1 MSAKFKRKKKF
12 NYKATFNLLISIMI
26 IYTIIKFIFNLNIPN
41 KISKLLLDSKLKNK
55 TIEKTISNKVS
66 NTFNDPVKFL
76 NQELRNY
83 KTTKKEKI
91 NKEEKF
97 DYVENDEV
105 LVYIYNSHQG
115 EKYSYNYLEEYN
127 IIPDVKMVAHMI
139 EDNLAKQNIKV
150 VVEDADILA
159 YMKEKGYNHG
169 QSYIA
174 SRIYLEEAVKKYPK
188 ALLYIDLHRDAAT
201 HNSTYIEIDGKGCA
215 KVLFVVGL
223 ENSNWQ
229 SNLETTNNINNII
242 KSKYPGLSRGIM
254 KKQGPGVNGVYNQDV
269 SSNVILLEV
278 GGNEN
283 NVDELINTT
292 NLISNVIGEYINEK
306 KEK

>member
-1 MSAKFKRKKKF
+1 MSSRFKRKRKF
-12 NYKATFNLLISIMI
+12 KYKNIFVLFVFIMI
-26 IYTIIKFIFNLNIPN
+26 IFTIIKTINNLNIPN
-41 KISKLLLDSKLKNK
+41 KIYLLLTNKKTNNIKN
-55 TIEKTISNKVS
+55 IISTKVS
-66 NTFNDPVKFL
+66 NTFNNPVVFL
-76 NQELRNY
+76 DQELGNY
-83 KTTKKEKI
+83 KTNKKEKT
-91 NKEEKF
+91 EEQKF
-97 DYVENDEV
+97 DYVKNEEV

-115 EKYSYNYLEEYN
+115 EKYSYTHLEDYN

-139 EDNLAKQNIKV
+139 EDNLNKKDIKV
-150 VVEDADILA
+150 VVEDSDILA
-159 YMKEKGYNHG
+159 YMKEKGYNHA

-188 ALLYIDLHRDAAT
+188 AILYIDLHRDAAS
-201 HNSTYIEIDGKGCA
+201 HNSTYVEIDGKGCA

-223 ENSNWQ
+223 ENSNWK

-254 KKQGPGVNGVYNQDV
+254 KKQGPGVNGVYNQDIA
-269 SSNVILLEV
+269 SNVILLEV

-283 NVDELINTT
+283 NIDELVNTS